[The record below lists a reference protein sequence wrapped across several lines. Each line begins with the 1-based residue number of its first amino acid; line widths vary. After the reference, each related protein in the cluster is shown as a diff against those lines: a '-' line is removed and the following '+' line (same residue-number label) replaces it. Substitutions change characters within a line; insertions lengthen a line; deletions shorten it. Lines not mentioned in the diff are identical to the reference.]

1 MNNPTAAMIVIG
13 DEILSGR
20 TRDSNMHY
28 LANELVKIGVDLQ
41 EVRIVSD
48 EERVIIFAVN
58 ELKKKFNYVFTSG
71 GIGPTHDD
79 ITADSIAKAFD
90 VSIGVRIDA
99 KRLLNKYYQK
109 SGVVLNESR
118 LQMAR
123 IPQGAY
129 LIENPISGAPGFQI
143 ENVYVMA
150 GVPSIF
156 QAMVNFSLKNITGGS
171 PIISQSVTINLPEG
185 EVAKK
190 LKELAVKHPE
200 VSFGSYPFLKD
211 GSLGTD
217 IVIRINDEE
226 KINRLTKELK
236 SLFKIKIGVE
246 YE

>member
-1 MNNPTAAMIVIG
+1 MIVIG

-28 LANELVKIGVDLQ
+28 LAKELVKIGVDLQ

-58 ELKKKFNYVFTSG
+58 ELKKKFHYIFTSG

-90 VSIGVRIDA
+90 VSIGVRVDA

-118 LQMAR
+118 LRMAR

-190 LKELAVKHPE
+190 LKQLAAKHPE

-211 GSLGTD
+211 GNLGTD

-226 KINRLTKELK
+226 KINRLTKKLK
-236 SLFKIKIGVE
+236 SLFKIKVGVE

>member
-190 LKELAVKHPE
+190 LKELAAKHPE

-211 GSLGTD
+211 GNLGTD

-226 KINRLTKELK
+226 KINRLTKKLK
-236 SLFKIKIGVE
+236 SLFKIKVGVE

>member
-28 LANELVKIGVDLQ
+28 LAKELVKIGVDLQ

-90 VSIGVRIDA
+90 VSIGVRVDA

-118 LQMAR
+118 LRMAR

-190 LKELAVKHPE
+190 LKQLAAKHPE

-211 GSLGTD
+211 GNLGTD

-226 KINRLTKELK
+226 KINRLTKKLK
-236 SLFKIKIGVE
+236 SLFKIKVGVE
-246 YE
+246 HE